1 MPLINEHNRENHSMI
16 DSSRDEKKGGNNMKI
31 VGIAACTSGIAHTYI
46 AKEKIVRAA
55 EELGFEAH
63 IETQGTIGTEDEL
76 TAEQIAQADVA
87 LIAADIKVGGKD
99 RFKGLPTVEVP
110 TEAVIKAPKK
120 LLLTIEKKVMK

>member
-1 MPLINEHNRENHSMI
+1 
-16 DSSRDEKKGGNNMKI
+16 MKI

-63 IETQGTIGTEDEL
+63 IETQGIIGTEDEL